1 MASFIAF
8 PLRFQSAFLRRTEEV
23 EAIVQLFRV
32 MAGTPHG
39 SWAGCSRFG
48 WRDFFERARVRPEL
62 ISKAVEE
69 ANGALQELG
78 ITHYRVA
85 SITKAGDS
93 QRDIDS
99 YEVSIVSTEPGAE
112 AIRLR
117 L

>member
-8 PLRFQSAFLRRTEEV
+8 PLRFRNAFLRRTEEV

-32 MAGTPHG
+32 MAVTPHG
-39 SWAGCSRFG
+39 SWAGCPSFG

-62 ISKAVEE
+62 IARAVEE
-69 ANGALQELG
+69 GNGALQELG

-85 SITKAGDS
+85 AITKTGDS

-99 YEVSIVSTEPGAE
+99 YEVAIVSTEAGAE
-112 AIRLR
+112 AIRLK

>member
-1 MASFIAF
+1 MASFTAF
-8 PLRFQSAFLRRTEEV
+8 PLRFRDAFLRRTEEV

-32 MAGTPHG
+32 MAVPPHG
-39 SWAGCSRFG
+39 SWAGCAHFG

-69 ANGALQELG
+69 ANSALRDLG

-85 SITKAGDS
+85 AITKAGDS

-99 YEVSIVSTEPGAE
+99 YEVSIISTEAGAE
-112 AIRLR
+112 AIRLQ